1 MHISDFDYELPT
13 ELIAQHPLERRDEAR
28 MLVVNQKEQTWFD
41 SHFVELPAHLEP
53 GDLLVINNTRVFR
66 ARLLGE
72 RESTGGRVEILLIR
86 ELDPAHWQALIRT
99 GQRLK
104 RGARLVFGDGTLRAE
119 VLDDPGKES
128 RELRFECEGAFED
141 LLENLGQVPL
151 PPYIK
156 RPPGGCAEDSPR
168 YQTVFARER
177 GAIAAPT
184 AGLHFTPAVL
194 ETIRSRAADIAE
206 ITLHVGYG
214 TFEPVRVKNV
224 EEHKVAAEYV
234 QISDRAAQ
242 SINETRSRGKRI
254 FATGTTTTRAL
265 ESAASAEGT
274 VCAQQ
279 TAATLTIIPGY
290 QFKVVDALIT
300 NFHLPR
306 SSLLLL
312 VCAFAGRDLI
322 LNAYRHAIGA
332 GYRFYS
338 YGDCML
344 II

>member
-13 ELIAQHPLERRDEAR
+13 KLIAQHPLERRDEAR
-28 MLVVNQKEQTWFD
+28 MLVVNRKEQTWFD

-86 ELDPAHWQALIRT
+86 ELAPAHWQALIRT

-156 RPPGGCAEDSPR
+156 RPPGGCAEDSAC

-194 ETIRSRAADIAE
+194 EMIRSRAADIAE

-214 TFEPVRVKNV
+214 TFEPVRVDNV
-224 EEHKVAAEYV
+224 
-234 QISDRAAQ
+234 
-242 SINETRSRGKRI
+242 
-254 FATGTTTTRAL
+254 
-265 ESAASAEGT
+265 
-274 VCAQQ
+274 
-279 TAATLTIIPGY
+279 
-290 QFKVVDALIT
+290 
-300 NFHLPR
+300 
-306 SSLLLL
+306 
-312 VCAFAGRDLI
+312 
-322 LNAYRHAIGA
+322 
-332 GYRFYS
+332 
-338 YGDCML
+338 
-344 II
+344 